1 MEFNL
6 SKEQALVQKMVREFT
21 ENEVKPIAACSIRST
36 CCFWS
41 GG

>member
-21 ENEVKPIAACSIRST
+21 ENEIGRAHV
-36 CCFWS
+36 
-41 GG
+41 